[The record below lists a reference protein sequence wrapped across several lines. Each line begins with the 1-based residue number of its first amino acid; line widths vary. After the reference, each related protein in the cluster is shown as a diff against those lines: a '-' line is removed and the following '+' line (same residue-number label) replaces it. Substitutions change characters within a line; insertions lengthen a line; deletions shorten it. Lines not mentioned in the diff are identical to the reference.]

1 FEPTVMYTTIIIL
14 IIMVQALQSFGN
26 FLSRRLKKD

>member
-1 FEPTVMYTTIIIL
+1 IIL

>member
-1 FEPTVMYTTIIIL
+1 L